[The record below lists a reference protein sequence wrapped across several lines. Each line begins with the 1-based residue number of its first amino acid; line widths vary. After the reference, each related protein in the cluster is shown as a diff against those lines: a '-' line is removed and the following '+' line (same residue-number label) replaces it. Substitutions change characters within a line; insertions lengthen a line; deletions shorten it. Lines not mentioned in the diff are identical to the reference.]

1 MGFEFYFCEEALKKE
16 KHINNKLLPVIME
29 VLKFLILVCHVREE
43 NLYGFFP
50 SFFFFNAKQHRILCT
65 IGDHG
70 VILFHF
76 VDS

>member
-50 SFFFFNAKQHRILCT
+50 SFFFSVQSKIPFSVLLVAM
-65 IGDHG
+65 
-70 VILFHF
+70 V
-76 VDS
+76 